1 MSVKPKS
8 EKPDKDMLVSH
19 IYATTIAP
27 ENYDSLM
34 DSIEFFVGA
43 GKAAPADL
51 ALDSHFQTALKI
63 LNRMGRR
70 RREQKREDALVRNAP
85 GPTYVTTACGRITT
99 MNNAAKAPLP
109 SQPTTLQD
117 LNIDDEVLARLFGWM
132 ENESEA
138 GADIFIEPAMIGEPA
153 QSSCI
158 IARRLTPLND
168 TVEEKAEG
176 LEHFFVTTVELRFC
190 PQRAQHFL
198 AAFELTEAEMDV
210 AIDLANGVSPTD
222 IANKRK
228 TSINTVRAQIKAVL
242 RKTNTTGVSDLVR
255 LICGFSAGLAAAINA
270 SDEPVSTDP
279 VSNLRQ
285 RHMMALPDGRQL
297 FWVEQGDMTGL
308 PVICLH
314 SFLYG
319 VDWPDDA
326 VEALAS
332 KHLRVISI
340 SRPGFGA
347 SDFAPSA
354 YGDDL
359 LNTVANDIRQ
369 LMDHLG
375 IERAIIMGHV
385 IGSVYA
391 LRFALLHPARVAALL
406 AVSHA
411 PIWRDE
417 WLEQLPKRQ
426 RIIARITQH
435 APHLLPFVTRAG
447 VALIDAGYLEQF
459 VNALH
464 KDIPADARALK
475 RKTVFDAVAKGLEH
489 TTQQGSEGFR
499 RDCPFALTD
508 FSTTARALETPLHII
523 HGEGDK
529 IVPLRNIELFA
540 EVAPATRVTRV
551 KGAGQLVLFSH
562 WQVVLKALSEA
573 ANNAS
578 LKSLA

>member
-1 MSVKPKS
+1 MSVKPTS

-34 DSIEFFVGA
+34 DTIEFFVGA
-43 GKAAPADL
+43 GKTAPADL
-51 ALDSHFQTALKI
+51 TLDNHFQTALKI

-70 RREQKREDALVRNAP
+70 RREQNREDALVRNAP
-85 GPTYVTTACGRITT
+85 GPTYVTTACGRITS
-99 MNNAAKAPLP
+99 MNNAAKAPFP
-109 SQPTTLQD
+109 SDPEKLQD
-117 LNIDDEVLARLFGWM
+117 LKIDGGVLTQLFGWM
-132 ENESEA
+132 ETENCP
-138 GADIFIEPAMIGEPA
+138 DIFIEPAMIGDPA

-158 IARRLTPLND
+158 IARRLAPLNN

-176 LEHFFVTTVELRFC
+176 LEHFFITTVELRFC

-198 AAFELTEAEMDV
+198 AAYELTEAEMDV

-222 IANKRK
+222 ISKKRN

-255 LICGFSAGLAAAINA
+255 LICGFSAGLTAAINA
-270 SDEPVSTDP
+270 SRAPIATDP
-279 VSNLRQ
+279 ASNLRQ
-285 RHMMALPDGRQL
+285 RHMMALSDGRQL

-332 KHLRVISI
+332 KHLRIISI
-340 SRPGFGA
+340 SRPGYGA

-359 LNTVANDIRQ
+359 LDIVANDVRQ

-375 IERAIIMGHV
+375 IERAITMGHS

-391 LRFALLHPARVAALL
+391 LRFALLNPSRVAALIG
-406 AVSHA
+406 VSHA

-464 KDIPADARALK
+464 KDIPVDARALK

-489 TTQQGSEGFR
+489 TTQQGTEAFR

-508 FSTTARALETPLHII
+508 YSTTARALETPFHII
-523 HGEGDK
+523 HGECDK
-529 IVPLRNIELFA
+529 IVPLRNVELFA

-551 KGAGQLVLFSH
+551 KDAGQLVLFSH
-562 WQVVLKALSEA
+562 WQVVLKAISEA
-573 ANNAS
+573 ANSTN
-578 LKSLA
+578 LKPIA